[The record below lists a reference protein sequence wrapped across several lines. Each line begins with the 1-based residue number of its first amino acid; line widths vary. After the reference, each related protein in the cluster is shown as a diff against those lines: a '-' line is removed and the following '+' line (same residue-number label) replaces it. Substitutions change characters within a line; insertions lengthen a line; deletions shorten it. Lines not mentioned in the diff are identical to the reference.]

1 MKLLNHTTKYF
12 SILLIILISIWAV
25 VFYFAMLDEVYDSL
39 DDGLENQKEL
49 ILQAVREDPS
59 LLFDTEFGVNNYTI
73 KKTSQPVSEH
83 FYSDSYRDTLMYMQV
98 EDEYEPVR
106 ILESI
111 FEHKGDYY
119 KIKLI
124 TSMVEEDDQI
134 ENLVKYLIVLYLLL
148 ISSILL
154 LNNLIFRK
162 IWKPFYDLI
171 GHLKNFRIE
180 KDEPI
185 KTKPTSIDE
194 FRLLNLSVEK
204 LTEKSRKSYLVQKQ
218 FIENAA
224 HELQT
229 PLAIS
234 INKLELLVEKN
245 ELTDL
250 QSQEVG
256 QVLDSLGRL
265 NRLNKSLLLLSKIDN
280 DQYIEEERVSFNE
293 VIHRTVENLE
303 DFAVHRGVAIYVDE
317 KEQIDF
323 KINKDL
329 SEILMLNL
337 IKNAVIHS
345 DKKSQVKIEV
355 ARNSITIKNIGE
367 NKALNPEMIFKRFS
381 KNSSNKS
388 STGLG
393 LAISKAITDRYQLN
407 LTYHFSGQHEFAI
420 IFP

>member
-162 IWKPFYDLI
+162 ICARTSSI
-171 GHLKNFRIE
+171 SGHQHANIN
-180 KDEPI
+180 PI
-185 KTKPTSIDE
+185 
-194 FRLLNLSVEK
+194 
-204 LTEKSRKSYLVQKQ
+204 
-218 FIENAA
+218 
-224 HELQT
+224 
-229 PLAIS
+229 
-234 INKLELLVEKN
+234 
-245 ELTDL
+245 
-250 QSQEVG
+250 
-256 QVLDSLGRL
+256 
-265 NRLNKSLLLLSKIDN
+265 
-280 DQYIEEERVSFNE
+280 
-293 VIHRTVENLE
+293 
-303 DFAVHRGVAIYVDE
+303 
-317 KEQIDF
+317 
-323 KINKDL
+323 
-329 SEILMLNL
+329 
-337 IKNAVIHS
+337 
-345 DKKSQVKIEV
+345 
-355 ARNSITIKNIGE
+355 
-367 NKALNPEMIFKRFS
+367 
-381 KNSSNKS
+381 
-388 STGLG
+388 
-393 LAISKAITDRYQLN
+393 
-407 LTYHFSGQHEFAI
+407 
-420 IFP
+420 

>member
-1 MKLLNHTTKYF
+1 
-12 SILLIILISIWAV
+12 
-25 VFYFAMLDEVYDSL
+25 MLDEVYDSL

-293 VIHRTVENLE
+293 VIRRTVENLE

-329 SEILMLNL
+329 SEILLLNL

-355 ARNSITIKNIGE
+355 ARNSITIKNYGE
-367 NKALNPEMIFKRFS
+367 NKSLNPEMIFKRFS